1 MVVILLGNGFEP
13 LEVVAPCDLLRRAGV
28 ETKLV
33 SIHESR
39 LVEAGHGIRVEAD
52 CTLAEL
58 DASAVELVMLP
69 GGLGGVQALLTC
81 SEALALVKQVYAQGG
96 LVSAIC
102 AAPTIL
108 AKLGLTDEKKAVC
121 YPGMEAQM
129 GSAVMCDAGT
139 VRDGRILT
147 GRAAGSAV
155 EFGLLLVQAL
165 RGADAAETVA
175 REIVYN
181 P

>member
-13 LEVVAPCDLLRRAGV
+13 LEAVAPCDLLRRAGI
-28 ETKLV
+28 ETRLV
-33 SIHESR
+33 SIHGSR
-39 LVEAGHGIRVEAD
+39 LVEGGHGIRVEAD
-52 CTLAEL
+52 CTLSEL
-58 DASAVELVMLP
+58 GEGEIELVMLP
-69 GGLGGVQALLTC
+69 GGLGGVRALLAEEQAL
-81 SEALALVKQVYAQGG
+81 SLVKDVYARGG
-96 LVSAIC
+96 FVSAIC

-108 AKLGLTDEKKAVC
+108 AQLGLTDGKKAVC

-129 GSAVMCDAGT
+129 GSAEVCDAGA

-155 EFGLLLVQAL
+155 EFGLLLVEAL
-165 RGADAAETVA
+165 RGAEAAEAVA
-175 REIVYN
+175 REIVYH